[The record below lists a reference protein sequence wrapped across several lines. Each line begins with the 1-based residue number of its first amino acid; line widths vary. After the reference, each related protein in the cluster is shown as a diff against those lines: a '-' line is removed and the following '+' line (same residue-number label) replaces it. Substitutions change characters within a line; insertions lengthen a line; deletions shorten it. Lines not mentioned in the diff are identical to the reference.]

1 MVCQA
6 MRHKVDEIESEQVF
20 QKKRH
25 HKVSSNTVPTTE
37 QSSSTPSVSDDIPK
51 STKASSTAS
60 EDKEE
65 NLQVFAKLVVKISS
79 AEASTEFLT
88 AHLVLT
94 IDSGGQPHF
103 MEDSDDREK
112 FKKYSRQENIIMFVI
127 VIILLSKCLS
137 SLQLYVVLS

>member
-1 MVCQA
+1 

-103 MEDSDDREK
+103 MDVAPLFLR
-112 FKKYSRQENIIMFVI
+112 N
-127 VIILLSKCLS
+127 S
-137 SLQLYVVLS
+137 SLFLITMKLNERLDSKPKFNYFIKAN